1 MEFGGCFMNK
11 RLHKSNERGPVRR
24 TTDIFQLATCVLYQ
38 NPIQNFALA
47 PNNLEDAPEVC
58 LDFLREV
65 PVTWDETR
73 LIEGNPGEYVALARR
88 NGDTWYIAAVN
99 AMEQA
104 REYNVWEMVDELS
117 EYMKP
122 ARNSVVSIYEGGN
135 DPVLRTVSSGDLYKT
150 DIQVDKN
157 DGVIVVIKAEKK

>member
-1 MEFGGCFMNK
+1 MNR
-11 RLHKSNERGPVRR
+11 RLHKSNERGTIRR
-24 TTDIFQLATCVLYQ
+24 TTDVFQLATCVLYQ

-88 NGDTWYIAAVN
+88 NGDTWYIAAIN
-99 AMEQA
+99 AVEETK
-104 REYNVWEMVDELS
+104 EYNVWEMVDDIS
-117 EYMKP
+117 KYMKP
-122 ARNSVVSIYEGGN
+122 AKDSVVRIYEGGN
-135 DPVLRTVSSGDLYKT
+135 EPVIRTVPSGDLYKT
-150 DIQVDKN
+150 DIKVAKN